1 MLNDFR
7 KTLTKVIHLR
17 SIIGYNGLVF
27 ALKKTPVIGK
37 ILPDALYRTT
47 ALKVIYWIFHVIKEV
62 FVLFIGKILGLGLI
76 YGASLLLRSAYTEYE
91 MAPGVSGT
99 ELFSCF
105 SLFLF
110 LIYALCG
117 MLVNNNYFR
126 CTTEKEYLVFML
138 RMNAKKLNNTLFIYD
153 LAKLVIGYLIAGIV
167 AIIAGAPFWLWLGI
181 PVLAVCIK
189 LLGAGAQAFIYR
201 VKFKNNKP
209 MKRNTAA
216 LLVGLLAGMFAVPAV
231 MVVFI
236 NGYYIPVSILLAVSG
251 VLIILGVLG
260 FIELSRFGA
269 NLHRKALA
277 ANIVRAEVERYKEPD
292 TTKQFKKIKAK
303 GTVKGDKKGFDYLNA
318 LFVRR
323 HSRILITKTVVFTVI
338 AVLIIGLVIFSFIS
352 SYNKSFGT
360 GNCVHMVF
368 SNLLNFILFG
378 KYQDAL
384 QPYVEDSAY
393 SFFRYLA
400 TTHLLALM
408 IPVSIYD
415 NSFKSTQ
422 AFFINCD
429 NSLMTFSFFK
439 QRDKIIKLFDIRLIQ
454 LCKFNIV
461 PAIVCGVAVNLV
473 LFYTGGQDYPFQY
486 LLTFVIVAALSVI
499 ESVSSLALYYLF
511 QPFTTTV
518 NVKGGA
524 YMAARII
531 LGVIAVHI
539 FWIPVNSLLL
549 AGVLVVFTA
558 VYVFVLRKLVYKKA
572 PKTWK
577 VKA

>member
-37 ILPDALYRTT
+37 ILPDALYKTT

-76 YGASLLLRSAYTEYE
+76 YGLSLLLMSAYSEFE
-91 MAPGVSGT
+91 MASGVSDKN
-99 ELFSCF
+99 LFCCF

-117 MLVNNNYFR
+117 MLINNNYFR

-138 RMNAKKLNNTLFIYD
+138 RMNARKLNNALFVYD

-167 AIIAGAPFWLWLGI
+167 AVIAGAPFWLWLGI
-181 PVLAVCIK
+181 PVLAVSIK
-189 LLGAGAQAFIYR
+189 LFGAGAQAFIYR
-201 VKFKNNKP
+201 NKFKNNKP

-216 LLVGLLAGMFAVPAV
+216 LLIGLCIGMLAVPGV

-236 NGYYIPVSILLAVSG
+236 NGYYIPLSILLGISG
-251 VLIILGVLG
+251 VLVILGILG
-260 FIELSRFGA
+260 FVELKRFGA

-277 ANIVRAEVERYKEPD
+277 ANIVRTEVERYKEPD
-292 TTKQFKKIKAK
+292 TTKQFKRIKAT

-323 HSRILITKTVVFTVI
+323 HRKILITKTVVFTAIALFVI
-338 AVLIIGLVIFSFIS
+338 GFVLFIFIS
-352 SYNKSFGT
+352 SYKKCFGADS
-360 GNCVHMVF
+360 CVHMVF
-368 SNLLNFILFG
+368 SNLLNIILFG
-378 KYQDAL
+378 KYEDAF
-384 QPYVEDSAY
+384 QPYVQDSVGE
-393 SFFRYLA
+393 FFRYLA
-400 TTHLLALM
+400 TTHLLALL

-415 NSFKSTQ
+415 NSFKATQ
-422 AFFINCD
+422 ALFINCD

-454 LCKFNIV
+454 LCKFDIV
-461 PAIVCGVAVNLV
+461 PAIVCGLAVNMV

-499 ESVSSLALYYLF
+499 NSVSSLALYYLF

-524 YMAARII
+524 YLAARII
-531 LGVIAVHI
+531 LGVIAAHI
-539 FWIPVNSLLL
+539 FWIPLNSLIL

-558 VYVFVLRKLVYKKA
+558 VYVVVLRKLVYKKA

>member
-1 MLNDFR
+1 
-7 KTLTKVIHLR
+7 
-17 SIIGYNGLVF
+17 
-27 ALKKTPVIGK
+27 
-37 ILPDALYRTT
+37 
-47 ALKVIYWIFHVIKEV
+47 
-62 FVLFIGKILGLGLI
+62 
-76 YGASLLLRSAYTEYE
+76 
-91 MAPGVSGT
+91 
-99 ELFSCF
+99 
-105 SLFLF
+105 
-110 LIYALCG
+110 
-117 MLVNNNYFR
+117 
-126 CTTEKEYLVFML
+126 
-138 RMNAKKLNNTLFIYD
+138 
-153 LAKLVIGYLIAGIV
+153 
-167 AIIAGAPFWLWLGI
+167 
-181 PVLAVCIK
+181 
-189 LLGAGAQAFIYR
+189 
-201 VKFKNNKP
+201 
-209 MKRNTAA
+209 
-216 LLVGLLAGMFAVPAV
+216 
-231 MVVFI
+231 
-236 NGYYIPVSILLAVSG
+236 
-251 VLIILGVLG
+251 
-260 FIELSRFGA
+260 
-269 NLHRKALA
+269 
-277 ANIVRAEVERYKEPD
+277 
-292 TTKQFKKIKAK
+292 
-303 GTVKGDKKGFDYLNA
+303 
-318 LFVRR
+318 
-323 HSRILITKTVVFTVI
+323 
-338 AVLIIGLVIFSFIS
+338 
-352 SYNKSFGT
+352 
-360 GNCVHMVF
+360 
-368 SNLLNFILFG
+368 
-378 KYQDAL
+378 
-384 QPYVEDSAY
+384 
-393 SFFRYLA
+393 
-400 TTHLLALM
+400 M

>member
-1 MLNDFR
+1 
-7 KTLTKVIHLR
+7 
-17 SIIGYNGLVF
+17 
-27 ALKKTPVIGK
+27 
-37 ILPDALYRTT
+37 
-47 ALKVIYWIFHVIKEV
+47 
-62 FVLFIGKILGLGLI
+62 
-76 YGASLLLRSAYTEYE
+76 
-91 MAPGVSGT
+91 
-99 ELFSCF
+99 
-105 SLFLF
+105 
-110 LIYALCG
+110 
-117 MLVNNNYFR
+117 
-126 CTTEKEYLVFML
+126 
-138 RMNAKKLNNTLFIYD
+138 
-153 LAKLVIGYLIAGIV
+153 
-167 AIIAGAPFWLWLGI
+167 
-181 PVLAVCIK
+181 
-189 LLGAGAQAFIYR
+189 
-201 VKFKNNKP
+201 
-209 MKRNTAA
+209 
-216 LLVGLLAGMFAVPAV
+216 
-231 MVVFI
+231 
-236 NGYYIPVSILLAVSG
+236 
-251 VLIILGVLG
+251 
-260 FIELSRFGA
+260 
-269 NLHRKALA
+269 
-277 ANIVRAEVERYKEPD
+277 
-292 TTKQFKKIKAK
+292 
-303 GTVKGDKKGFDYLNA
+303 
-318 LFVRR
+318 
-323 HSRILITKTVVFTVI
+323 
-338 AVLIIGLVIFSFIS
+338 
-352 SYNKSFGT
+352 
-360 GNCVHMVF
+360 MVF

-558 VYVFVLRKLVYKKA
+558 VYVFILRKLVYKKA